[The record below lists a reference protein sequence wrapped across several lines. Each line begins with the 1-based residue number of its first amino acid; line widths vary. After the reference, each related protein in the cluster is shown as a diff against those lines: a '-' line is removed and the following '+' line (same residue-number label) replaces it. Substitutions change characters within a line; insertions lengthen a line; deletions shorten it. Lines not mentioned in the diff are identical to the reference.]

1 MGTLPTGP
9 GRCACPGVRAGSGQ
23 DRGVGSSAFLG
34 AAPSRWPWL
43 QLGALN
49 LSGAGSWKSCPS
61 KEGNSQPS
69 FGEIPHQP
77 RGSSF
82 SLFSL
87 FFFPFGLNSWLISQ
101 LWQRGILSQVS
112 AFPSQARGHGIRA
125 ELLPDSGRDGERG
138 EETRRGFGFL
148 TPVAAEGAGL
158 QPGGPFSS
166 TTSPDP
172 HPREGSDPLPTGS
185 RAGAAVKGPMPVG
198 MGHKAAGPS
207 CAVPGRG
214 LATELP
220 AASGSVPTGA
230 GPAAGLARGTPR
242 QEGAAEPLHLRP
254 PGTAST
260 AVVGEAQG
268 RRVGVPAP
276 LPLPP
281 SPTGPSG
288 SALVTVASGDSR
300 CPGAL
305 R

>member
-1 MGTLPTGP
+1 MCMSRCKGRLGAGPWCRLLRLP
-9 GRCACPGVRAGSGQ
+9 RCCPVPLALASAGSPESFRGWFLEVLSLEGREFPALLWGNPPPAPGQ
-23 DRGVGSSAFLG
+23 
-34 AAPSRWPWL
+34 
-43 QLGALN
+43 Q
-49 LSGAGSWKSCPS
+49 
-61 KEGNSQPS
+61 
-69 FGEIPHQP
+69 
-77 RGSSF
+77 
-82 SLFSL
+82 LFSFL
-87 FFFPFGLNSWLISQ
+87 SFFFPFGLNSWLISQ

-166 TTSPDP
+166 MTSPDP

-268 RRVGVPAP
+268 HRVGVPAP

-281 SPTGPSG
+281 SPAGPSG